1 MLAGCVPSFD
11 DSCCS
16 ACTPGA
22 CADCTNIDWVG
33 CRPRAESACAG
44 GCGSAPDWVCSDVRP
59 SCEGAVV
66 TDADS
71 CSRAGCVPAFP
82 FGAGEPDL
90 GAASCVPITAD
101 SCSVACDS
109 LPPPCPTGTAAEG
122 NGACY
127 TGRCVPAFVCLMR

>member
-1 MLAGCVPSFD
+1 M
-11 DSCCS
+11 
-16 ACTPGA
+16 
-22 CADCTNIDWVG
+22 
-33 CRPRAESACAG
+33 
-44 GCGSAPDWVCSDVRP
+44 
-59 SCEGAVV
+59 V